1 LCYYIVLFLIRNVV
15 RRSLVPATDPA
26 SFHAV
31 LPVGGTEVSTGG
43 HKGSGLAMVVE
54 GLTAVLSGA
63 WKLHQVG
70 ELAKND
76 PEWGEADE
84 TEWEK
89 RSGSVLLAQNS
100 IAHFR
105 SGQTNFKPL
114 RVCTLHDLQQMLT
127 RVLCCA
133 VLCCAV
139 LCCAVLCCAV

>member
-1 LCYYIVLFLIRNVV
+1 MLFLIRNVV

-89 RSGSVLLAQNS
+89 RSGSVLSAQNS

-105 SGQTNFKPL
+105 SGETNFKL
-114 RVCTLHDLQQMLT
+114 EALTSVYLT
-127 RVLCCA
+127 RSAADADPCA

-139 LCCAVLCCAV
+139 LCCAV